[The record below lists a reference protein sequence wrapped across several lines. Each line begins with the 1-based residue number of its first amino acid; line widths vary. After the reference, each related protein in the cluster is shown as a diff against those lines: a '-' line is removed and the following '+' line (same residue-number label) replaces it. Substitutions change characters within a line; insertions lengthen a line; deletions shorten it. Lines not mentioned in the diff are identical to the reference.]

1 MNGRKIHR
9 SRLVVAVLCAILV
22 ALVAAPT
29 FAGTVVVRRGPLGVR
44 QRVVVRQPAQ
54 SVIVGPRNAAAI
66 IAPQGIVVPQSV
78 VVPSQQ
84 VIVGP
89 QPLVIPGRHVLAP
102 GQSPA
107 IILR

>member
-1 MNGRKIHR
+1 MKAFNR
-9 SRLVVAVLCAILV
+9 SRLVVAVLCAVLCVIT
-22 ALVAAPT
+22 AAPV

-54 SVIVGPRNAAAI
+54 SIIVGPRNAAAI

-78 VVPSQQ
+78 FVPSQQ

-89 QPLVIPGRHVLAP
+89 QPA
-102 GQSPA
+102 A
-107 IILR
+107 IIIR

>member
-9 SRLVVAVLCAILV
+9 SRLVVAVLCAVLCVIT
-22 ALVAAPT
+22 AAPV

-54 SVIVGPRNAAAI
+54 SIIVGPRNAAAI

-78 VVPSQQ
+78 FVPRQQ

-89 QPLVIPGRHVLAP
+89 QPA
-102 GQSPA
+102 A
-107 IILR
+107 IIIR